1 VEPCRIVDQ
10 DLREKTAIARSI
22 RRAHRSPDPTCDLEL
37 FRACSLYHPVA
48 AERLRQ
54 ANFASNFDRPADR
67 PAGSVAAM
75 TRAEEFKLKKASHH
89 SPPAKARGRSHG
101 KPENRQI
108 SAKEAD
114 DVEEMSSARAPV
126 IYEIVRRLGDE
137 EMDRPVTSLW
147 WSGVAAG
154 LSISFSLLAQALLQS
169 HLPEA
174 PWAHLV
180 SSLGYS
186 VGFLMV
192 VLSRQQLFT
201 ENTVTAVLPVMA
213 DPTLPNLLR
222 LGRLWGVVLIANVAG
237 TLVAALFCSF
247 TPVLTPE
254 LKTAMLDIAGQITN
268 HTWMEMMVRA
278 IASGFLIATMVWLLP
293 NAEAAQ
299 FHVIVVITYLIAAA
313 GFMHIVAGSMEAF
326 FLVLNGH
333 LGVLPMVTGF
343 FVPVLIGNI
352 IGGTAL
358 FALIAYAQ
366 VMKEI

>member
-1 VEPCRIVDQ
+1 
-10 DLREKTAIARSI
+10 
-22 RRAHRSPDPTCDLEL
+22 
-37 FRACSLYHPVA
+37 
-48 AERLRQ
+48 
-54 ANFASNFDRPADR
+54 
-67 PAGSVAAM
+67 M
-75 TRAEEFKLKKASHH
+75 WTRAEEFKLKKVSNLPR
-89 SPPAKARGRSHG
+89 SAKAHEPPHTKRG
-101 KPENRQI
+101 NRQI
-108 SAKEAD
+108 TGKEAD
-114 DVEEMSSARAPV
+114 DIEEMSSPRAPV

-154 LSISFSLLAQALLQS
+154 LSISFSPLAQAILQS

-174 PWAHLV
+174 SWTHLV

-186 VGFLMV
+186 VGFLIV

-213 DPTLPNLLR
+213 DPTLANLWR
-222 LGRLWGVVLIANVAG
+222 LGRLWSVVLVANMAG
-237 TLVAALFCSF
+237 TLVAALLCTF

-254 LKTAMLDIAGQITN
+254 LKAAMLDIAGQITN

-278 IASGFLIATMVWLLP
+278 TASGFLIATMVWLLP
-293 NAEAAQ
+293 SAETAQ

-326 FLVLNGH
+326 LLVLNGH
-333 LGVLPMVTGF
+333 LGVAPMVTDF

>member
-1 VEPCRIVDQ
+1 MSKS
-10 DLREKTAIARSI
+10 LASSKTAETLKGKPRS
-22 RRAHRSPDPTCDLEL
+22 
-37 FRACSLYHPVA
+37 
-48 AERLRQ
+48 
-54 ANFASNFDRPADR
+54 
-67 PAGSVAAM
+67 
-75 TRAEEFKLKKASHH
+75 
-89 SPPAKARGRSHG
+89 GRSS
-101 KPENRQI
+101 PRITQ
-108 SAKEAD
+108 KEAG
-114 DVEEMSSARAPV
+114 DVEEMSSPRTPV

-154 LSISFSLLAQALLQS
+154 LSISFSLLAQGVLQA
-169 HLPEA
+169 HLPAA
-174 PWAHLV
+174 PWKVLV
-180 SSLGYS
+180 VSLGYS

-201 ENTVTAVLPVMA
+201 ESTVTAVLPVM
-213 DPTLPNLLR
+213 TRFSRTNLWR
-222 LGRLWGVVLIANVAG
+222 LARLWSVVLLANLAG
-237 TLVAALFCSF
+237 TLVAALLCTF

-254 LKTAMLDIAGQITN
+254 LKAAMLEIAGQITD
-268 HTWMEMMVRA
+268 HSLTEMLFRA

-293 NAEAAQ
+293 GAEAAQ

-333 LGVLPMVTGF
+333 WGVLPMVTDF
-343 FVPVLIGNI
+343 LVPVLVGNI

-366 VMKEI
+366 VMNEI